1 MKRKNRRRIAH
12 REPEQVYFEIS
23 DSSTLR
29 RQILTGAIEI
39 VDTLKEYE
47 VSKDVKIE
55 KEKQIRQLK
64 GILSNI
70 KSNFRLLKNTLPI
83 IPKDVLPKPE
93 KKHIIKEVKIEP
105 VKQKEVLI
113 PQNKQAQESLAVRRL
128 ESELSQIRNKL
139 SNI

>member
-1 MKRKNRRRIAH
+1 MKRKNKRRVVH

-23 DSSTLR
+23 DPSKLR

-39 VDTLKEYE
+39 VDILKEYE

-64 GILSNI
+64 GILSGI
-70 KSNFRLLKNTLPI
+70 KSNFRSLKNSLPE
-83 IPKDVLPKPE
+83 IPKDVLPRPE

-105 VKQKEVLI
+105 IKQREAI
-113 PQNKQAQESLAVRRL
+113 PQIKQAQESLAVRRL
-128 ESELSQIRNKL
+128 ENELSQIRNKL
-139 SNI
+139 SSI

>member
-1 MKRKNRRRIAH
+1 MKRKNKRRVVH

-23 DSSTLR
+23 DPSKLR

-39 VDTLKEYE
+39 VDILKEYE

-64 GILSNI
+64 GMLSGI
-70 KSNFRLLKNTLPI
+70 KSNFRSLKNSLPE
-83 IPKDVLPKPE
+83 IPKDVLPRPE

-105 VKQKEVLI
+105 IKQREAI
-113 PQNKQAQESLAVRRL
+113 PQIKQAQESLAVRRL
-128 ESELSQIRNKL
+128 ENELSQIRNKL
-139 SNI
+139 SSI

>member
-1 MKRKNRRRIAH
+1 MH

-23 DSSTLR
+23 DPSKLR

-39 VDTLKEYE
+39 VDILKEYE

-64 GILSNI
+64 GILSGI
-70 KSNFRLLKNTLPI
+70 KSNFRSLKNSLPE
-83 IPKDVLPKPE
+83 IPKDVLPRPE

-105 VKQKEVLI
+105 IKQREAI
-113 PQNKQAQESLAVRRL
+113 PQIKQAQESLAVRRL
-128 ESELSQIRNKL
+128 ENELSQIRNKL
-139 SNI
+139 SSI